1 MEIDRSVCLAVD
13 RFTSPC
19 LKARIEASPLRNAIE
34 NPSAKSH
41 FATMTN
47 RSAYVQRI
55 RKAFLLRSHPD
66 RFRSEDASVRKRQ
79 ASLMQA
85 LGDRF
90 SSPDFL
96 SYQASGL
103 RVDDHEAAS
112 NTNVQF
118 NGRYTYYLQRNDG
131 RSMKHTIRLND
142 TVQNVLEQMTKALAA
157 SGVAGLPEPPP
168 PPEMPTDIAWKR
180 NAEAANATRTGS
192 AASEFNRMHGIIWAA
207 SRASGG
213 GTEARR
219 QEIDHKANDH
229 DSCRLGQHG
238 EVMVFGAMVE
248 PMRRPTEHQRSQ
260 HAGQQRMADAPVEGQ
275 VVELIEKVLPQHVH
289 VWQGACHCTPH
300 HGSVS
305 EAFAQHRFAYGG
317 TQHNLRQRI
326 HMQIS
331 TMHLRPQH
339 EVGKGRSLAGHFFTS
354 GPPFVHSCPKPRH
367 MHHSSRLSTT
377 VAAFLVGAFGFLV
390 SPLTLRAQS
399 TTSSRETSSPSMTE
413 KFQGQFVK
421 ITLNDGTLKFGQ
433 LLDSDE
439 SNILVDLVG
448 LGPTSIPKYLVLE
461 MALEVMEVDE
471 SGEVKNLVS
480 SQATRYFFAPSA
492 MQLKDGEGYFQ
503 SNIAL
508 NSISYGLSDRFT
520 AGAMIGF
527 LGGGL
532 TAKAGWQVGEKTK
545 VSLGALGAAD
555 FFGELE
561 KPLALGFINV
571 TRGDDN
577 KNITFNVG
585 CTNTAFRPDYRSYY
599 SPGATSEDNG
609 WATYY
614 YPESEYE
621 RYPRALM
628 LNISGMVP
636 LTERRWLITENYFVT
651 QNAFAKVVESPYYG
665 SVRDD
670 NYLNYIY
677 TGNDVVWPNSNDDF
691 GILSLGVRSYSRRS
705 GWLWD
710 YGLAAVIVD
719 GYGVPVPWFSFT
731 LEF

>member
-1 MEIDRSVCLAVD
+1 MNVLRDGCLREAVD
-13 RFTSPC
+13 QDGLQHLVYFNTFRFQ
-19 LKARIEASPLRNAIE
+19 
-34 NPSAKSH
+34 
-41 FATMTN
+41 TN
-47 RSAYVQRI
+47 HMLHSFQRSAI
-55 RKAFLLRSHPD
+55 LSAMFIG
-66 RFRSEDASVRKRQ
+66 
-79 ASLMQA
+79 A
-85 LGDRF
+85 L
-90 SSPDFL
+90 
-96 SYQASGL
+96 
-103 RVDDHEAAS
+103 
-112 NTNVQF
+112 
-118 NGRYTYYLQRNDG
+118 
-131 RSMKHTIRLND
+131 
-142 TVQNVLEQMTKALAA
+142 
-157 SGVAGLPEPPP
+157 
-168 PPEMPTDIAWKR
+168 
-180 NAEAANATRTGS
+180 
-192 AASEFNRMHGIIWAA
+192 
-207 SRASGG
+207 
-213 GTEARR
+213 
-219 QEIDHKANDH
+219 
-229 DSCRLGQHG
+229 C
-238 EVMVFGAMVE
+238 
-248 PMRRPTEHQRSQ
+248 
-260 HAGQQRMADAPVEGQ
+260 
-275 VVELIEKVLPQHVH
+275 VV
-289 VWQGACHCTPH
+289 G
-300 HGSVS
+300 
-305 EAFAQHRFAYGG
+305 
-317 TQHNLRQRI
+317 
-326 HMQIS
+326 
-331 TMHLRPQH
+331 
-339 EVGKGRSLAGHFFTS
+339 
-354 GPPFVHSCPKPRH
+354 
-367 MHHSSRLSTT
+367 
-377 VAAFLVGAFGFLV
+377 

-399 TTSSRETSSPSMTE
+399 TTSAAQGNSSPLSQ

-433 LLDSDE
+433 LLDADE
-439 SNILVDLVG
+439 SKILVDLVG
-448 LGPTSIPKYLVLE
+448 LGPTSIPKYLVLD

-471 SGEVKNLVS
+471 SGEVKNLIS

-492 MQLKDGEGYFQ
+492 IQLQASEGYFQ
-503 SNIAL
+503 SNVAL
-508 NSISYGLSDRFT
+508 NSVSFGFSDDFT
-520 AGAMIGF
+520 AGAMVGF
-527 LGGGL
+527 LGVGV
-532 TAKAGWQVGEKTK
+532 TAKAGWKVGEKTS
-545 VSLGALGAAD
+545 VSLGMLGAAD
-555 FFGELE
+555 FFGELD

>member
-1 MEIDRSVCLAVD
+1 
-13 RFTSPC
+13 
-19 LKARIEASPLRNAIE
+19 
-34 NPSAKSH
+34 
-41 FATMTN
+41 
-47 RSAYVQRI
+47 
-55 RKAFLLRSHPD
+55 
-66 RFRSEDASVRKRQ
+66 
-79 ASLMQA
+79 
-85 LGDRF
+85 
-90 SSPDFL
+90 
-96 SYQASGL
+96 
-103 RVDDHEAAS
+103 
-112 NTNVQF
+112 
-118 NGRYTYYLQRNDG
+118 
-131 RSMKHTIRLND
+131 
-142 TVQNVLEQMTKALAA
+142 
-157 SGVAGLPEPPP
+157 
-168 PPEMPTDIAWKR
+168 
-180 NAEAANATRTGS
+180 
-192 AASEFNRMHGIIWAA
+192 
-207 SRASGG
+207 
-213 GTEARR
+213 
-219 QEIDHKANDH
+219 
-229 DSCRLGQHG
+229 
-238 EVMVFGAMVE
+238 
-248 PMRRPTEHQRSQ
+248 
-260 HAGQQRMADAPVEGQ
+260 
-275 VVELIEKVLPQHVH
+275 
-289 VWQGACHCTPH
+289 
-300 HGSVS
+300 
-305 EAFAQHRFAYGG
+305 
-317 TQHNLRQRI
+317 
-326 HMQIS
+326 
-331 TMHLRPQH
+331 
-339 EVGKGRSLAGHFFTS
+339 
-354 GPPFVHSCPKPRH
+354 
-367 MHHSSRLSTT
+367 MHHSSRLSTII
-377 VAAFLVGAFGFLV
+377 AAFLVAAFGFLV

-399 TTSSRETSSPSMTE
+399 TTSSMETSSPSMTE

-577 KNITFNVG
+577 KNITLNVG
-585 CTNTAFRPDYRSYY
+585 CTNRAFGREGRTYY
-599 SPGATSEDNG
+599 SSGAAIDG
-609 WATYY
+609 YYY
-614 YPESEYE
+614 YPEFKYE
-621 RYPRALM
+621 RFPRAMM
-628 LNISGMVP
+628 LNISGMLP

-651 QNAFAKVVESPYYG
+651 QNLGKVVESPMNESVNEWYYE
-665 SVRDD
+665 
-670 NYLNYIY
+670 NNIY
-677 TGNDVVWPNSNDDF
+677 TSDDVWSPDAPV

-719 GYGVPVPWFSFT
+719 GEGFPVPWFSFT
-731 LEF
+731 LEY